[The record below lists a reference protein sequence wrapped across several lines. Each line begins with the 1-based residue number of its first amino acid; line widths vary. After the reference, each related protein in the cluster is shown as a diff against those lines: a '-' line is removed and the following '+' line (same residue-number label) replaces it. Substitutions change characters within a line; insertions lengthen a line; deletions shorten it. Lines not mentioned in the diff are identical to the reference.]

1 LAHGIA
7 WRSIVCVCPNCLALN
22 CNGGFMKKVFI
33 ASGYNSWTNKD
44 IIKAFTS
51 ENEAEKWIEGLT
63 NPHINIIGY
72 KSTIDLV
79 NHLLKG

>member
-1 LAHGIA
+1 
-7 WRSIVCVCPNCLALN
+7 
-22 CNGGFMKKVFI
+22 MKKVFI

-63 NPHINIIGY
+63 NPHIHVIGY
-72 KSTIDLV
+72 KSTIELV